1 MGKKGM
7 KDRNKKGN
15 EERDNVSNIGR
26 ENICKQG
33 WENSM
38 SMQSINKRRKK
49 KKKNIIVCFP
59 ALPFVFHFSFFSDFV
74 KHLNSSN
81 E

>member
-15 EERDNVSNIGR
+15 EERDNVSNIGW

-33 WENSM
+33 
-38 SMQSINKRRKK
+38 
-49 KKKNIIVCFP
+49 
-59 ALPFVFHFSFFSDFV
+59 
-74 KHLNSSN
+74 
-81 E
+81 